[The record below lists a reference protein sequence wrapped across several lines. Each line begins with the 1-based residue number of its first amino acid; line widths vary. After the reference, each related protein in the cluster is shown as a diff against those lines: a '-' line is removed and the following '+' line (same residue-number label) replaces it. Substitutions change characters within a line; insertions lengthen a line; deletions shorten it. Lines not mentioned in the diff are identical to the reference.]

1 MTTVNL
7 PISTSAVEIGP
18 KFLIISR
25 VVMTKSVL
33 CKNNIFPSSPQKQ
46 AKFIFRIHFSWV
58 TFRPFL
64 HKVQTRTGNPGAPKI
79 NNQEC
84 CSESENIFLP
94 LQRRSNLASKYGS
107 VFTRSSSENL
117 TVLFRIRGFGQHSF
131 SFVYQAVAVS
141 CSSVCAFIRRLC
153 TYRCGVRSFI
163 LIRVLSEP
171 SDE

>member
-1 MTTVNL
+1 MKFFFAYCIYSDFNVYRQERRHESSKIRQAMNCSKIFAD
-7 PISTSAVEIGP
+7 PRVTSR
-18 KFLIISR
+18 L
-25 VVMTKSVL
+25 
-33 CKNNIFPSSPQKQ
+33 
-46 AKFIFRIHFSWV
+46 
-58 TFRPFL
+58 FL
-64 HKVQTRTGNPGAPKI
+64 HKYQDGNRENIRRSNKY
-79 NNQEC
+79 QEC

-117 TVLFRIRGFGQHSF
+117 TVFFRIRGFGQHSF

-141 CSSVCAFIRRLC
+141 CSSVCTFIRRLC

>member
-46 AKFIFRIHFSWV
+46 AKFKFIFLG
-58 TFRPFL
+58 L
-64 HKVQTRTGNPGAPKI
+64 HSARSCINIKTENGRTPVLRKI

-117 TVLFRIRGFGQHSF
+117 TVFFRIRGFGQHSF

-141 CSSVCAFIRRLC
+141 CSSVCTFIRRLC